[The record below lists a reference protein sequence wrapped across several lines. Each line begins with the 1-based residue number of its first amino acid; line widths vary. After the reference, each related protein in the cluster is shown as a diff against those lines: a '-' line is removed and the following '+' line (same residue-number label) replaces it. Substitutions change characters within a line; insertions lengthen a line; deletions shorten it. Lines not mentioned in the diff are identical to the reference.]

1 MFNNKGT
8 VVNGGQERMAKNIEN
23 SPIKNDQK
31 IEALDFILEN
41 AFRSG
46 FGTLNKSE
54 LDAILFAALMKYGDT
69 NSLTDLELSK
79 YLQITQRKIQNLKE
93 KVSVK
98 YLQITRKE
106 AIEEFISKL
115 EAAKKDDIYIDIPI
129 RNIAVKNEI
138 EGILDEND
146 ILLHSQLNA
155 KIFRVRIDDLLELS
169 ILLQANMEKETLS
182 DDIRNQVI
190 ERLREQNSKLSDV
203 NQNILTAEDTEV
215 VSDFKSKL
223 LKSGVDAGLELIRNT
238 IPGGGIA
245 VVIIEKLMKNFGVLQ
260 NV

>member
-1 MFNNKGT
+1 MTNLT
-8 VVNGGQERMAKNIEN
+8 DN
-23 SPIKNDQK
+23 SPINNDQK
-31 IEALDFILEN
+31 NEALDFILEN

-54 LDAILFAALMKYGDT
+54 LDSILFAALMKYGDK

-98 YLQITRKE
+98 YLQITREE

-115 EAAKKDDIYIDIPI
+115 ESAKKDDIYIDIPI

-146 ILLHSQLNA
+146 ILLHSQLNT

-190 ERLREQNSKLSDV
+190 ERLREQNSKLSDI

>member
-106 AIEEFISKL
+106 AVEEFISKL

>member
-1 MFNNKGT
+1 MTNLT
-8 VVNGGQERMAKNIEN
+8 DN
-23 SPIKNDQK
+23 SPINNDQK
-31 IEALDFILEN
+31 NEALDFILEN

-54 LDAILFAALMKYGDT
+54 LDSILFAALMKYGDK

-98 YLQITRKE
+98 YLQITREE

-115 EAAKKDDIYIDIPI
+115 ESAKKDDIYIDIPI

-146 ILLHSQLNA
+146 ILLHSQLNT

-169 ILLQANMEKETLS
+169 ILLQANMEKETHS

-190 ERLREQNSKLSDV
+190 ERLREQNSKLSDI

>member
-98 YLQITRKE
+98 YLQISREE
-106 AIEEFISKL
+106 AIRDFISKL
-115 EAAKKDDIYIDIPI
+115 ECAKKDDIYIDIPI
-129 RNIAVKNEI
+129 RDISVKNEI
-138 EGILDEND
+138 EGILDENN
-146 ILLHSQLNA
+146 ILLHKQLNS
-155 KIFRVRIDDLLELS
+155 KIFRIRMDDLLELA
-169 ILLQANMEKETLS
+169 ILFEAMKSENQS
-182 DDIRNQVI
+182 PSDIRNQII
-190 ERLREQNSKLSDV
+190 EKLKERDGNLSEIDAKISIAEENQIYSGFKDKLAKTSIDV
-203 NQNILTAEDTEV
+203 
-215 VSDFKSKL
+215 
-223 LKSGVDAGLELIRNT
+223 GLELLKALV
-238 IPGGGIA
+238 PGGGIA
-245 VVIIEKLMKNFGVLQ
+245 ASIIEKLMKNFGVLQ

>member
-1 MFNNKGT
+1 MTNT
-8 VVNGGQERMAKNIEN
+8 DN
-23 SPIKNDQK
+23 SPINNDKKN
-31 IEALDFILEN
+31 EALDFILEN

-54 LDAILFAALMKYGDT
+54 LDSILFAALMKYGDK

-98 YLQITRKE
+98 YLQITREE

-115 EAAKKDDIYIDIPI
+115 ESAKKDDIYIDIPI

-146 ILLHSQLNA
+146 ILLHSQLNT

-169 ILLQANMEKETLS
+169 ILLQANMEKETHS

-190 ERLREQNSKLSDV
+190 ERLREQNSKLSDI

>member
-1 MFNNKGT
+1 MTNLT
-8 VVNGGQERMAKNIEN
+8 DN
-23 SPIKNDQK
+23 SPINNDQK
-31 IEALDFILEN
+31 NEALDFILEN

-46 FGTLNKSE
+46 FGMLNKSE
-54 LDAILFAALMKYGDT
+54 LDSILFAALMKYVDK

-98 YLQITRKE
+98 YLQITREE

-115 EAAKKDDIYIDIPI
+115 ESAKKDDIYIDIPI

-146 ILLHSQLNA
+146 ILLHSQLNT

-190 ERLREQNSKLSDV
+190 ERLREQNSKFSDI
-203 NQNILTAEDTEV
+203 NQNILTVEDTEV
-215 VSDFKSKL
+215 FSDFKSKL
-223 LKSGVDAGLELIRNT
+223 LKSGVDAGLELIRNP

>member
-238 IPGGGIA
+238 IPVG
-245 VVIIEKLMKNFGVLQ
+245 
-260 NV
+260 

>member
-1 MFNNKGT
+1 
-8 VVNGGQERMAKNIEN
+8 MANLIDN
-23 SPIKNDQK
+23 SPIKKDQK
-31 IEALDFILEN
+31 NEALDFILEN

-54 LDAILFAALMKYGDT
+54 LDSILFAALMKYGDT

-98 YLQITRKE
+98 YLQITREE

-115 EAAKKDDIYIDIPI
+115 ESAKKDDIYIDIPI

-155 KIFRVRIDDLLELS
+155 KIFRVRIDDLLELI
-169 ILLQANMEKETLS
+169 ILFEAMESNGQSVT
-182 DDIRNQVI
+182 DIRSQIIEKLKKSEENLSEINEEMTLLDENQI
-190 ERLREQNSKLSDV
+190 YSNFKEKLVKTS
-203 NQNILTAEDTEV
+203 
-215 VSDFKSKL
+215 
-223 LKSGVDAGLELIRNT
+223 VDAGLELIKT
-238 IPGGGIA
+238 FVPGGGIA
-245 VVIIEKLMKNFGVLQ
+245 VSIIEKLMKNFGVLE

>member
-1 MFNNKGT
+1 MT
-8 VVNGGQERMAKNIEN
+8 DN
-23 SPIKNDQK
+23 SPINNDQK
-31 IEALDFILEN
+31 DEALDFILEN

-46 FGTLNKSE
+46 LGTLNKSE
-54 LDAILFAALMKYGDT
+54 LDSILFDALMKYGNK

-98 YLQITRKE
+98 YLQITREE

-115 EAAKKDDIYIDIPI
+115 ESAKKDDIYIDIPI

-146 ILLHSQLNA
+146 ILLHSQLNT

-190 ERLREQNSKLSDV
+190 ERLREQNSKLSDI

>member
-1 MFNNKGT
+1 MTNLT
-8 VVNGGQERMAKNIEN
+8 DN
-23 SPIKNDQK
+23 SPINNDQK
-31 IEALDFILEN
+31 NEALDFILEN

-46 FGTLNKSE
+46 FGMLNKSE
-54 LDAILFAALMKYGDT
+54 LDSILFAALMKYVDK

-98 YLQITRKE
+98 YLQITREE

-115 EAAKKDDIYIDIPI
+115 ESAKKDDIYIDIPI

-146 ILLHSQLNA
+146 ILLHSQLNT

-190 ERLREQNSKLSDV
+190 ERLREQNSKFSDI
-203 NQNILTAEDTEV
+203 NQNILTVEDTEV
-215 VSDFKSKL
+215 FSDFKSKL